1 MGQTGYLG
9 SGYETKESF
18 NTGRKS
24 TIYTS
29 K

>member
-1 MGQTGYLG
+1 MDQTGYTG

-24 TIYTS
+24 TTDTS